1 MLLAIDQHACDLIQG
16 SGYARLDHYNS
27 TPAADDSIY
36 IYVCMRVTMHVIN
49 TFTIYILFQPSLLNE
64 KSNYI
69 DNPRTHATADIV
81 LGNNTRVGTANECH
95 TGKKKKKV
103 HIINGCIYIILLL

>member
-1 MLLAIDQHACDLIQG
+1 
-16 SGYARLDHYNS
+16 
-27 TPAADDSIY
+27 
-36 IYVCMRVTMHVIN
+36 MRVTMCVHVIN

-69 DNPRTHATADIV
+69 DNPRTHATTDIV
-81 LGNNTRVGTANECH
+81 LGNNTHIVLGNNTHVGTANECYI
-95 TGKKKKKV
+95 GKKKV